1 MEDQTFRAFSKSPDF
16 LKTILPI
23 TDDMNKILGKIF
35 VRNPDERITLRELR
49 NLILACP
56 AFTQSQSVTMVTPS
70 TSSVSAAP
78 VASTAPV
85 TVTSMSVMEDST
97 SGDDVDY
104 DAPLSPAAS
113 DCSSDDGSIF
123 SDCSSPGDLL
133 DDDSDDELFDDIPE
147 VRTPPPM
154 AEGLP
159 PPMLDTGDCKMASY
173 PAPFHHQFPVAPQE
187 PMQPMPMQPLQ
198 PVQPLQPMHMPVPQ
212 SCPPPKFTF
221 PFCWND
227 MWMKY
232 VQPAP
237 PQQQHPFA
245 VHQQAH
251 MFAPLRGF

>member
-1 MEDQTFRAFSKSPDF
+1 ME
-16 LKTILPI
+16 
-23 TDDMNKILGKIF
+23 
-35 VRNPDERITLRELR
+35 V
-49 NLILACP
+49 
-56 AFTQSQSVTMVTPS
+56 S
-70 TSSVSAAP
+70 TSD
-78 VASTAPV
+78 
-85 TVTSMSVMEDST
+85 E
-97 SGDDVDY
+97 DVDY

-159 PPMLDTGDCKMASY
+159 PPMLDAGDCKMASY
-173 PAPFHHQFPVAPQE
+173 PAPFQHQFPVAPQE

-198 PVQPLQPMHMPVPQ
+198 PMQQPLQPMHMPVPQ

-221 PFCWND
+221 PYWSD
-227 MWMKY
+227 MLLRY

-237 PQQQHPFA
+237 PQQHPFA
-245 VHQQAH
+245 FHQQAH